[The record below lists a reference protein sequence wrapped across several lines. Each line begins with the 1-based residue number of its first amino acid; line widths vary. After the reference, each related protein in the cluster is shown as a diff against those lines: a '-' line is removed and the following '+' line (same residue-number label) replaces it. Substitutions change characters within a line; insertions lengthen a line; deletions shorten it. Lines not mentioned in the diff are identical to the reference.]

1 MTLFMAKS
9 AKSSMKIHKKGPKH
23 IIEGLQ
29 HRHEGGL
36 HHSDVPPAVE
46 GGAGM
51 LKIWKLSGRYQ
62 KYLEEHEENKLC

>member
-51 LKIWKLSGRYQ
+51 LKI
-62 KYLEEHEENKLC
+62 